1 MSSPLHFL
9 TLAVIRPTRRR
20 HLLGKRGMSCLGL
33 GGRESRINCSSC
45 RRDLVVPARPLPLA
59 VPAAPSGREA
69 AVPSGCRALGFE
81 TKTTQTA
88 RGALLLRQSEQ
99 CQSRWVR
106 TRDQTKGKLQGVE
119 AADVLSVKESRGHMV
134 IRVGLGWVGLI
145 KGGVGEWSL
154 RRPQKG
160 S

>member
-1 MSSPLHFL
+1 M
-9 TLAVIRPTRRR
+9 
-20 HLLGKRGMSCLGL
+20 
-33 GGRESRINCSSC
+33 
-45 RRDLVVPARPLPLA
+45 
-59 VPAAPSGREA
+59 
-69 AVPSGCRALGFE
+69 PSGCRALVFE
-81 TKTTQTA
+81 TKTSQTA
-88 RGALLLRQSEQ
+88 RGSLLLRQSEQ

-119 AADVLSVKESRGHMV
+119 AADVLSIKESRGHMV

-145 KGGVGEWSL
+145 KGGVGEGSL